1 MTEFHEFDKKIIN
14 TIKESDEIM
23 AKMIKS
29 AVKYGHSIEE
39 LSKKLDLTETQI
51 NGIINNN

>member
-51 NGIINNN
+51 NSIINNN